1 MNRWHNALHFHRKF
15 PRWLVGGIWGGLI
28 FLIITSVAYQAK
40 TTFAIIV
47 LIPGMVVAMIS
58 SSWNFW
64 NTPTIGEFLGTIVI
78 FGVLAIPFAVA
89 GAVLASG
96 HKDQKFITLIFLLGY
111 LAILSLCEI
120 VAYSISS

>member
-1 MNRWHNALHFHRKF
+1 MRNWRNIFHLPQKL

-28 FLIITSVAYQAK
+28 FLIITSIAYQSK

-47 LIPGMVVAMIS
+47 LLPGIVVAMVT

-64 NTPTIGEFLGTIVI
+64 SAPIVGETFGIVVV
-78 FGVLAIPFAVA
+78 FGVSAIPFAVA
-89 GAVLASG
+89 GAMLAIG
-96 HKDQKFITLIFLLGY
+96 HKDQKFITIIFLLGY
-111 LAILSLCEI
+111 LAILGLCGI